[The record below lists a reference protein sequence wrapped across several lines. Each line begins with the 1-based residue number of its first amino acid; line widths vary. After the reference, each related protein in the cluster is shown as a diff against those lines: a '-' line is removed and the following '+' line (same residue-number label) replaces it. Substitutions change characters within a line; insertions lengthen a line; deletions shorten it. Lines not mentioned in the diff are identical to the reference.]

1 MNGKKLGELIAVG
14 FISIVAVILLGSM
27 LILGVK
33 LLMFLLEL

>member
-1 MNGKKLGELIAVG
+1 MNGKKLGELITAG
-14 FISIVAVILLGSM
+14 FISIVAVILLGAM

>member
-14 FISIVAVILLGSM
+14 FISTVAVILLGSM